1 MNFNAFLERI
11 RNLLLFPAYEWK
23 VISLEDRTVRED
35 LYHYAFR
42 LILPG
47 AIAQFLGSFF
57 YIQHQID
64 IDAYRFSFPL
74 TQAAFYIIIQ
84 LLTIV
89 LSAYFVTGMARKFK
103 STRNFARSLKLVIYS
118 FTPFLLMYIVANLNP
133 ILLIALLPGAYGLVL
148 FGKGL
153 PEMLQTVPDKRPA
166 FIIIF
171 LISVSGIMFLLSIFF
186 KALTVLI
193 FPGVLA

>member
-57 YIQHQID
+57 I
-64 IDAYRFSFPL
+64 FS
-74 TQAAFYIIIQ
+74 I
-84 LLTIV
+84 
-89 LSAYFVTGMARKFK
+89 R
-103 STRNFARSLKLVIYS
+103 
-118 FTPFLLMYIVANLNP
+118 
-133 ILLIALLPGAYGLVL
+133 
-148 FGKGL
+148 
-153 PEMLQTVPDKRPA
+153 
-166 FIIIF
+166 
-171 LISVSGIMFLLSIFF
+171 
-186 KALTVLI
+186 
-193 FPGVLA
+193 

>member
-23 VISLEDRTVRED
+23 VISLEDRTARED

-47 AIAQFLGSFF
+47 AIAKFLGSFF
-57 YIQHQID
+57 YVQKQLD

-74 TQAAFYIIIQ
+74 TQAVFFSIIQ

-89 LSAYFVTGMARKFK
+89 VSAYFITGMARKFR
-103 STRNFARSLKLVIYS
+103 STRNYARSLKLVIYS
-118 FTPFLLMYIVANLNP
+118 FTPLLLMYMVANLNP

-153 PEMLQTVPDKRPA
+153 PVLLQTIPDKQPA

-171 LISVSGIMFLLSIFF
+171 LISVSGIMFLLNVFF
-186 KALTVLI
+186 NALTLLI
-193 FPGVLA
+193 FPGEMR

>member
-1 MNFNAFLERI
+1 MNFNAFLERL
-11 RNLLLFPAYEWK
+11 RNMMLFPKHEWK
-23 VISLEDRTVRED
+23 IISLEERAVKDD
-35 LYHYAFR
+35 LLQYAFR

-57 YIQHQID
+57 YVQHQLD

-74 TQAAFYIIIQ
+74 IQAAFYIIMQ

-89 LSAYFVTGMARKFK
+89 VSAYFITGMARKFK
-103 STRNFARSLKLVIYS
+103 STRNYARSLKLVIYS

-153 PEMLQTVPDKRPA
+153 PDMLHTEPAKRPA

-171 LISVSGIMFLLSIFF
+171 LISVSGIMFLLSGLF
-186 KALTVLI
+186 KALTATI
-193 FPGVLA
+193 FPGVVV